1 MIIGIDASRASIK
14 QKTGTEVYS
23 YNLIKHLAKCDHK
36 NQYILYTNR
45 ALKFDFLLPKN
56 FKVKVL
62 SFLKFWTQIRLAW
75 EMLIRQ
81 PDILFIPAH
90 TIPWIHP
97 KNTVVTIHGLEYEHF
112 PEAYSRFDLWHL
124 RKSTRLA
131 SKWAKKIITISQN
144 TKKDLIKF
152 YGVRDEQI
160 KVVHLGYQKYEVR
173 SKKYEAAGTFRFPKP
188 YLLFVGRLEKRK
200 NLVRLV
206 KAFARL
212 KNNKKIV
219 HKLVLAGKPGY
230 GYEQIKCSIKELGVE
245 KDVILPGYVLD
256 KDLPDLMK
264 NADIFVYPSLYEG
277 FGMPILEAMNL
288 GVPVVASNIS
298 ALPEI
303 AGEAALLV
311 DPLNTDEIA
320 DAIWRVVTNKELKED
335 LVKKGLE
342 QVKKFSWE
350 KCAKETLIVLESLR

>member
-1 MIIGIDASRASIK
+1 MTIGIDASRASIR

-62 SFLKFWTQIRLAW
+62 PFLRFWTQIRLAW

-112 PEAYSRFDLWHL
+112 PEAYSGFDLWHL

-131 SKWAKKIITISQN
+131 SKWAKKIITISKN

-152 YGVRDEQI
+152 YGVKDEQV

-173 SKKYEAAGTFRFPKP
+173 SKKYGVAETLRFPKP
-188 YLLFVGRLEKRK
+188 YLLFIGRLEKRK

-230 GYEQIKCSIKELGVE
+230 GYEQIKCSIKDLDLE
-245 KDVILPGYVLD
+245 KDVILPGYISD
-256 KDLPDLMK
+256 KDLPYLIK
-264 NADIFVYPSLYEG
+264 GADVFVYPSLYEG

-288 GVPVVASNIS
+288 GVPVVTSNTS

-311 DPLNTDEIA
+311 DPKSPDEIA
-320 DAIWRVVTNKELKED
+320 KAIYKLIED
-335 LVKKGLE
+335 EDFKDRLVRKGLK
-342 QVKKFSWE
+342 QAKKFSWE
-350 KCAKETLIVLESLR
+350 KCAKETLTVLESLR